1 MEKEKL
7 LSELK
12 NKVGTTALSDRTI
25 DEYVTS
31 ILPMYGNA
39 DSVEEHVLNMHSS
52 ILKSFEGNLNHEVA
66 SKVNTFKSEW
76 EKNNPK
82 PQDLAPK
89 DPPQKDSQMELYEA
103 LVKKIEN
110 LEKQNAENFLKNT
123 VSDLKG
129 KVLNKADEL
138 RVSNRNLWNDAV
150 AAVVYRENMT
160 ESELL
165 TEAKT
170 IYESKQKAYF
180 GDIAVRYSIGSA
192 GSQKAAEA
200 DLDAYFAKKGI
211 TQKG

>member
-1 MEKEKL
+1 MTERL
-7 LSELK
+7 GTTGLSE
-12 NKVGTTALSDRTI
+12 RTI
-25 DEYVTS
+25 SEYVDN
-31 ILPMYGNA
+31 ILPTITSDEQVNDAFWG
-39 DSVEEHVLNMHSS
+39 VHTK
-52 ILKSFEGNLNHEVA
+52 ILKSLEGNLNHDVA
-66 SKVNTFKSEW
+66 NRVNAFKSEW

-82 PQDLAPK
+82 PQDPAPK

-180 GDIAVRYSIGSA
+180 GDSAVPYSIGSA